1 MSQNH
6 LGLSFTN
13 LELLQAY
20 VSERLDRLVDHM
32 ISRGDSRLAVLGSRG
47 HIGWLQ
53 RNIYGFRHLPIT
65 ALIDRPDYAG
75 EPGDVGVPVFSLDDH
90 VIPLH
95 ADTILVA
102 DDHCEQALH
111 QLALDRAPLGTTVY
125 RIYHRFPIGVE
136 PLGPKDSGAIV
147 EAKPEASTREQ
158 VITEPKPV
166 EQGLGVHAN

>member
-1 MSQNH
+1 MSQDH

-32 ISRGDSRLAVLGSRG
+32 ISRGDSRLAVLGSRD

-53 RNIYGFRHLPIT
+53 RNIYGFRYLPIT
-65 ALIDRPDYAG
+65 ALIDRPDVTGG
-75 EPGDVGVPVFSLDDH
+75 EGDVGVPVFSLDDQ

-102 DDHCEQALH
+102 DDRCEQALH
-111 QLALDRAPLGTTVY
+111 QLAIDVAPLGTTVY

-136 PLGPKDSGAIV
+136 ALGSRSSGAMV
-147 EAKPEASTREQ
+147 EVKPEGSPKEQ
-158 VITEPKPV
+158 VIAEPKPI
-166 EQGLGVHAN
+166 EHNTGISLS